1 MENVIVR
8 ISGKTNRGKYLIG
21 LLKDMAKN
29 GNDIQ
34 IEDIPNEETKE
45 SIQDARQK
53 KGFKA
58 SSVKDLFDQLKA
70 S

>member
-1 MENVIVR
+1 MESVIVR

-21 LLKDMAKN
+21 LLKDLAKN
-29 GNDIQ
+29 GNDIK
-34 IEDIPNEETKE
+34 IVDIPNEETRD

-53 KGFKA
+53 KGHKA
-58 SSVKDLFDQLKA
+58 SSAKDLFDQIKA

>member
-1 MENVIVR
+1 MESVIVR

-21 LLKDMAKN
+21 LLKDLAKN
-29 GNDIQ
+29 GNDIK
-34 IEDIPNEETKE
+34 IEDIPNDETRE